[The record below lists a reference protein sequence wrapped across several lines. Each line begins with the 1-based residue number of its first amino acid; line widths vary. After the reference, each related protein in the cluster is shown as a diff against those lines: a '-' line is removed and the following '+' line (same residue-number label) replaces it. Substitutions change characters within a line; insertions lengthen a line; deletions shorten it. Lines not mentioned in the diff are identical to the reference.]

1 MKKVL
6 SLVLALLMTI
16 SCASFI
22 FADDEVVE
30 DVAIAEEA
38 AIADVVA
45 SPYDAAVKALY
56 DLKVY
61 KGYNENDLGTEK
73 PVKRY
78 EMALFVARI
87 STGWVDDDQWEDG
100 PSNTSEF
107 IDLAGTPAE
116 NYLGAISYANQ
127 KGIILGYGDGKF
139 GPEDGIKYQDALTMV
154 VRTLGYDG
162 LSYPWGYIE
171 KAVALGLTNGIVGVA
186 YTDTLN
192 RGVVAQIINNAL
204 YAAPKEGENLLK
216 AVFGIVA
223 NDVWEKVIITG
234 THLARYSHADQGTD
248 SGVLAFKRLEA
259 DGKVS
264 GSAFYVT
271 VGTFGF
277 KNDQEATQKLGYP
290 FEVVLAYDESGS
302 VVNVK
307 EVKAMEAEVITDPD
321 EVVKFIGKKV
331 ALVSKFTELN
341 FLNNKVNQNTYNSK
355 PEYMLMTAGD
365 KYNTTAYYG
374 INWETGDIVFYADG
388 TQTFETVAYYNAILD
403 TWFRYVF
410 DDVVTAEGRKVIGVE
425 KFDVNWADF
434 KATTATL
441 VDTAVYGTATTAPTK
456 TAYPVLTSFDL
467 TGDGA
472 VDYGFY
478 EEYMFGRFVEKDP
491 NGSDEMWNQDWGKGV
506 GVPNLSFH
514 GFTGGH
520 FCNIIN
526 FGHYGFAPVDGETF
540 AQYSIGPSNSFRIEL
555 GTTATNYSADYPAD
569 GLYAGMPNPDGFWTL
584 DERKT
589 GAYCLI
595 TFNDVTNEMKVKQY
609 LGAYEEGLD
618 DYVVKGTL
626 RAYDLTAATKT
637 ITLSVNGELVTLPL
651 GYDLLPGAAFKGFQ
665 TYQDGILKDNPTAA
679 AVYSWELL
687 AMFNEFVE
695 VAVVDGNVCAM
706 SIITKDYSD
715 EHGYTN
721 AIIVQDY
728 AGIDS
733 NDGMIVIWGWDLMT
747 GKLRQYRIAT
757 FANTYVGDWMYYGV
771 DEDFF
776 MTGSVLVVSSYDED
790 NDIYYVDLAGHQE
803 DGKFV
808 YDDASM
814 FGTDTYGGWWD
825 LTFDENGFRYDGGSY
840 NLKCKP
846 TDRYIIIGTP
856 GEYFPFT
863 PIYTYTGIP
872 QAGWEVHGPC
882 WDILH
887 DTDSWE
893 GRCPVFM
900 ETESVK
906 GFNVPRNYEFVVVTD
921 QTSYGALKA
930 GYNGVG
936 VGDGEYYLKGASVY
950 TARVLNI
957 ANGKEMTVDVYN
969 VNLKPG
975 VVYVAVDGKILNG
988 DQYIATIDSYADF
1001 LEWYYETDNTVVTWT
1016 QSTKDVAGNVL
1027 GQYSGQGGS
1036 VWGSG
1041 DMARAAYRHIHGD
1054 DQLSSWIQDLIL
1066 GYPAVMQNGC
1076 VLNGLINDLVLIDV
1090 PCENGAPTGFFP
1102 ITEDYCASFGMGY
1115 YYKNGNCWFSRYA
1128 WDNEAAAIYDDWT
1141 HSQHYFAIYDPASG
1155 VVTMFN
1161 VR

>member
-1 MKKVL
+1 MRPKFRYGDISVAQTLFYSTKEHEKMKKVL

-22 FADDEVVE
+22 FAEDEEVVDVALAAEAAEEVVE
-30 DVAIAEEA
+30 EEP
-38 AIADVVA
+38 AIADAVA

-107 IDLAGTPAE
+107 IDLDGTPAE

-192 RGVVAQIINNAL
+192 RGVVAQIIYNAL
-204 YAAPKEGENLLK
+204 NAETKDGENLLK
-216 AVFGIVA
+216 SVFGIVA

-248 SGVLAFKRLEA
+248 SGVLAFKRLES

-290 FEVVLAYDESGS
+290 YEVVLAYDESGA

-307 EVKAMEAEVITDPD
+307 EVKALDAEIITDPD

-341 FLNNKVNQNTYNSK
+341 FLNEKVNQNTYNSK
-355 PEYMLMTAGD
+355 QEYMLMTAGD
-365 KYNTTAYYG
+365 AYSTKAYYG
-374 INWETGDIVFYADG
+374 INWETGDIVYYADG
-388 TQTFETVAYYNAILD
+388 TNTFETVAYYNAILGE
-403 TWFRYVF
+403 WFRYVF
-410 DDVVTAEGRKVIGVE
+410 DDVITAEGKKIIGVE
-425 KFDVNWADF
+425 LLDWEWSDF
-434 KATTATL
+434 YAPEYDTF
-441 VDTAVYGTATTAPTK
+441 VDYDVYGTASTAPAK

-491 NGSDEMWNQDWGKGV
+491 NGSDEMWNQDWGAGV
-506 GVPNLSFH
+506 GVPNISFH

-520 FCNIIN
+520 FCNII
-526 FGHYGFAPVDGETF
+526 FFDHYGFAPVDGVDF
-540 AQYSIGPSNSFRIEL
+540 AQYSIGPSNSFRVEL
-555 GTTATNYSADYPAD
+555 GTTATNYSADYPSE

-637 ITLSVNGELVTLPL
+637 ITLSVNGELITLPL

-679 AVYSWELL
+679 AIYSWELL
-687 AMFNEFVE
+687 DMFNEFVE
-695 VAVVDGNVCAM
+695 VAVVDGHVCAM
-706 SIITKDYSD
+706 SIVTKDYSD
-715 EHGYTN
+715 
-721 AIIVQDY
+721 
-728 AGIDS
+728 
-733 NDGMIVIWGWDLMT
+733 
-747 GKLRQYRIAT
+747 
-757 FANTYVGDWMYYGV
+757 
-771 DEDFF
+771 
-776 MTGSVLVVSSYDED
+776 
-790 NDIYYVDLAGHQE
+790 
-803 DGKFV
+803 
-808 YDDASM
+808 
-814 FGTDTYGGWWD
+814 
-825 LTFDENGFRYDGGSY
+825 
-840 NLKCKP
+840 
-846 TDRYIIIGTP
+846 
-856 GEYFPFT
+856 
-863 PIYTYTGIP
+863 
-872 QAGWEVHGPC
+872 
-882 WDILH
+882 
-887 DTDSWE
+887 
-893 GRCPVFM
+893 
-900 ETESVK
+900 
-906 GFNVPRNYEFVVVTD
+906 
-921 QTSYGALKA
+921 
-930 GYNGVG
+930 
-936 VGDGEYYLKGASVY
+936 
-950 TARVLNI
+950 
-957 ANGKEMTVDVYN
+957 
-969 VNLKPG
+969 
-975 VVYVAVDGKILNG
+975 
-988 DQYIATIDSYADF
+988 
-1001 LEWYYETDNTVVTWT
+1001 
-1016 QSTKDVAGNVL
+1016 
-1027 GQYSGQGGS
+1027 
-1036 VWGSG
+1036 
-1041 DMARAAYRHIHGD
+1041 
-1054 DQLSSWIQDLIL
+1054 
-1066 GYPAVMQNGC
+1066 
-1076 VLNGLINDLVLIDV
+1076 
-1090 PCENGAPTGFFP
+1090 
-1102 ITEDYCASFGMGY
+1102 
-1115 YYKNGNCWFSRYA
+1115 
-1128 WDNEAAAIYDDWT
+1128 
-1141 HSQHYFAIYDPASG
+1141 
-1155 VVTMFN
+1155 
-1161 VR
+1161 